1 MNILIN
7 KYIYVYLL
15 FMSCFT
21 LMIHD
26 AHMSIPE
33 THCLLRCFLN
43 RLLNRTGSYVTEQE
57 CTLCSTH
64 SLGQESVSLNDCLR
78 GRNSYTE
85 PKIP

>member
-33 THCLLRCFLN
+33 TLFTQMLF
-43 RLLNRTGSYVTEQE
+43 EQAA
-57 CTLCSTH
+57 
-64 SLGQESVSLNDCLR
+64 
-78 GRNSYTE
+78 
-85 PKIP
+85 